1 MKPCGFKNNPP
12 SVPPAEPFGSET
24 CRRDLSTRLV
34 DELKSCRSSR
44 VAQVESL
51 KAELFTAEAYLK
63 VDNFL
68 AGEPFSSPRVYYPYI
83 S

>member
-24 CRRDLSTRLV
+24 CRR
-34 DELKSCRSSR
+34 
-44 VAQVESL
+44 AQVESL